1 MEFNPATP
9 QYSNQELRN
18 LAFELTDLYQKG
30 IVQASFYDYF
40 IRTLISL
47 FIAQRIEQIALE
59 KSILWDEKIFK
70 AINHSIE
77 ILNAR

>member
-30 IVQASFYDYF
+30 IVQASFYDYS
-40 IRTLISL
+40 IKTLISL
-47 FIAQRIEQIALE
+47 FIAQRIEKIALE
-59 KSILWDEKIFK
+59 QSILWEKKMSKVVSYSKIY
-70 AINHSIE
+70 NHS
-77 ILNAR
+77 